1 MDLSHVPSFV
11 CEFAGWGLLGLALC
25 TTVEKVLPIVPSC
38 GMLILIGMLGV
49 PEASALIWYLLG
61 RWFGPER
68 GEALVECAGCYV
80 CLPVAQYRRLKS
92 LYYRNRFWTTFTGQT
107 IPVIRAYMA
116 FPAGVLAFPLSSF
129 TTATFLG
136 ALIWNTPFLSLG
148 YVLRDSL
155 LDPTAAALVAI
166 VLPGSRW

>member
-1 MDLSHVPSFV
+1 M
-11 CEFAGWGLLGLALC
+11 
-25 TTVEKVLPIVPSC
+25 PSC

-49 PEASALIWYLLG
+49 PEASALPWAIAAATAGSTADSLIWYLLG